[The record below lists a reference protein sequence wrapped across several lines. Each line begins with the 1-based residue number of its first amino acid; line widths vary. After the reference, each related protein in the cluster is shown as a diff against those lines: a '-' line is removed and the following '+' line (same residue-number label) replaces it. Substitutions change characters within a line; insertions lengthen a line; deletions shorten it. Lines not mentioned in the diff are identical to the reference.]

1 MSLRFPA
8 PVSDP
13 CGVSGGYLHKNAA
26 GALGAPP
33 AVGSQRGDRGSALP
47 PVKGPKTV
55 WFANG
60 TEEVGFML
68 IDANA
73 NLSLTDKN
81 GDTVLARL
89 YPLLHNRS

>member
-1 MSLRFPA
+1 M
-8 PVSDP
+8 
-13 CGVSGGYLHKNAA
+13 HKNAA

-47 PVKGPKTV
+47 PVKDPKTV

-68 IDANA
+68 GANHGGGYA
-73 NLSLTDKN
+73 AVGTYIH
-81 GDTVLARL
+81 TR
-89 YPLLHNRS
+89 R